1 MRLLACWTDVHH
13 RHAPMTAHDLPRQA
27 FLRGAVAILPLS
39 LAVAPWGLL
48 AGSMAIEANLTPA
61 EGQGLSAIVF
71 AGAAQLVAIGMLKG
85 GAGFF
90 SIIFTTL
97 LLTSQHLLYGMS
109 LRPVL
114 SPLPGRW
121 RIGLGFL
128 LTDEFFALASQHDR
142 RNFNRWYALG
152 VGLTFY
158 IAWNLFTLAG
168 ILLGR
173 SIPGPAFLHRRH
185 LHRAGRAAGAQRT
198 DAGLRGHLAV
208 LLGAVQPL
216 AMEFG
221 AGPRRSRRDG
231 RRLRLQQ
238 AVSGGAMVWAVIFGM
253 GAIVFL
259 NRYLFLEPRLPIR
272 LGSNLR
278 QFLGFAVPGMLTA
291 ICGPIVFMPEGR
303 IDLGYDNPYL
313 VSGAVTVALVLYT
326 RNTLAS
332 MLLGMAFFFLFKWW
346 LI

>member
-39 LAVAPWGLL
+39 LAIAPWGLL

-173 SIPGPAFLHRRH
+173 SIPGLEH
-185 LHRAGRAAGAQRT
+185 LGLDFSIAATFIALVAPLVRNVPT
-198 DAGLRGHLAV
+198 LVCVATSLFCSV
-208 LLGAVQPL
+208 LFSHWQW
-216 AMEFG
+216 
-221 AGPRRSRRDG
+221 S
-231 RRLRLQQ
+231 
-238 AVSGGAMVWAVIFGM
+238 S
-253 GAIVFL
+253 
-259 NRYLFLEPRLPIR
+259 
-272 LGSNLR
+272 
-278 QFLGFAVPGMLTA
+278 
-291 ICGPIVFMPEGR
+291 
-303 IDLGYDNPYL
+303 
-313 VSGAVTVALVLYT
+313 ALVLAG
-326 RNTLAS
+326 LA
-332 MLLGMAFFFLFKWW
+332 GMAAGFVCNKLYREAPWSGQ
-346 LI
+346 